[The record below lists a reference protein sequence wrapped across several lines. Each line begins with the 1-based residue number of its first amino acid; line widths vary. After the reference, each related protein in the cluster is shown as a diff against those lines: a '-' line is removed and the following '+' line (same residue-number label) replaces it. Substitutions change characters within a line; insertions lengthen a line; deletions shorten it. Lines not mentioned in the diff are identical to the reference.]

1 MPFAATW
8 MNLEVII
15 ISKSEKNKQH
25 DITYMQNLKND
36 TNELIYK
43 TEIHSQTENKFMLT
57 IWDNRGQQ
65 GRDKLGV

>member
-57 IWDNRGQQ
+57 IRDNRGQQ

>member
-43 TEIHSQTENKFMLT
+43 TEIQSQTENKFMLT
-57 IWDNRGQQ
+57 IRDNRGQQ